1 METKLLVEKIVF
13 DDEITLW
20 WRKEAFAFADGYRL
34 YLDGAPVGETDK
46 THWSFEGLAAARP
59 YVIRIEALHAGRVTA
74 THEETVTTAEEKR
87 VIDVTAAPYFAAA
100 DGKTMVTAALQRAL
114 DDCTPGDRLYFPAG
128 TYLTGALDV
137 HSNTEIYLAEGAT
150 LQGSEAATDY
160 LPKIESRFEGTHM
173 LRYRSLLNLG
183 KLEKDGGYNCENV
196 ALRGRGTVFGGGRPL
211 ATDMQETERAALS
224 DYLAANA
231 DYVKTC
237 ENENTI
243 PGRVRGRLI
252 HMANCQNVV
261 ISGLTLGYGAS
272 WNVHFIYCRDI
283 VTYGCRILSGSMH
296 AENGDLL
303 REPVWNGDGWDPD
316 SSENCA
322 VFATEFSTYDNSI
335 AIKSGKNPEGNR
347 IGRPTR
353 EVYVFDCRGG
363 DVAIGSEMS
372 GGIDGV
378 YVWDCTWEA
387 CYGVNIKA
395 TRDRGGYIRR
405 VSARD
410 CTLTAIAVRTRIA
423 CNNDGE
429 SAGTLTRIRDL
440 SFENVELTGE
450 YFTVKGDFRGVN
462 PLFLDG
468 FDEEDVPIE
477 NVTIRNVRTLP
488 TKHTEPKPNHI
499 HNVKNLVIEP

>member
-173 LRYRSLLNLG
+173 LCYRSLLNLG

-196 ALRGRGTVFGGGRPL
+196 ALRGKGTVYGGGRPL
-211 ATDMQETERAALS
+211 ATDILETERRALA
-224 DYLAANA
+224 DFLAENA
-231 DYVKTC
+231 EYVKTC
-237 ENENTI
+237 ENANTI
-243 PGRVRGRLI
+243 PGRARGRLI
-252 HMANCQNVV
+252 NMSNCKNVV
-261 ISGLTLGYGAS
+261 IGGLTLGYGAS
-272 WNVHFIYCRDI
+272 WLVHFIYSRDI
-283 VTYGCRILSGSMH
+283 TTYGCRIVSAPTYGKDG
-296 AENGDLL
+296 EVV

-316 SSENCA
+316 SSERCVIFDTA
-322 VFATEFSTYDNSI
+322 FDTYDNSI
-335 AIKSGKNPEGNR
+335 AIKSGKNPEGNV

-353 EVYVFDCRGG
+353 EVYVFDCRGL
-363 DVAIGSEMS
+363 DMAIGTELS
-372 GGIDGV
+372 GGIENV
-378 YVWDCTWEA
+378 QVWDCDFFG
-387 CYGVNIKA
+387 YGVNIKT
-395 TRDRGGYIRR
+395 TRDRGAYIKG
-405 VSARD
+405 V
-410 CTLTAIAVRTRIA
+410 AVRDSRVTCVMVRTKVNF
-423 CNNDGE
+423 NNDGE
-429 SAGTLTRIRDL
+429 SAGHLTKISDL
-440 SFENVELTGE
+440 TFENLTVTGVYGGTVE
-450 YFTVKGDFRGVN
+450 KKRKMI
-462 PLFLDG
+462 PLNLDA
-468 FDEEDVPIE
+468 FDEEEGAIE
-477 NVTIRNVRTLP
+477 NVTVKGFHLLP
-488 TKHTEPKPNHI
+488 TELGEHYQNHV
-499 HNVKNLVIEP
+499 HNVKNFVFEP